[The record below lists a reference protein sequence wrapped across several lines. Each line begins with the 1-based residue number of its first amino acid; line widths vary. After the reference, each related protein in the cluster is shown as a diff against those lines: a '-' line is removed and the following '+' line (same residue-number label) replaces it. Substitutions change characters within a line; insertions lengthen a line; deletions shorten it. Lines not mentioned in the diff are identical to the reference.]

1 MFCYSQVMHTYK
13 TVDEFLDDQNED
25 KRAQIQALRKII
37 LGSEPSLAENI
48 KWNAPNYVFN
58 SEDRITFNTM
68 NKEGT
73 VKLIL
78 HMGASKKE
86 DKKAKP
92 AMNDDSGLIAWNS
105 NIRGTITFANLSD
118 IHAKQEK
125 IAHIVKKW
133 FTLP

>member
-1 MFCYSQVMHTYK
+1 MHTYK
-13 TVDEFLDDQNED
+13 TVIEFLEDQTDD
-25 KRAQIQALRKII
+25 KRAQVEALREII
-37 LGSEPSLAENI
+37 LDSEPSLTENI

-58 SEDRITFNTM
+58 DEDRMTFNVV

-92 AMNDDSGLIAWNS
+92 ILDDTSGLIAWNS
-105 NIRGTITFANLSD
+105 NIRGTLTFAD
-118 IHAKQEK
+118 IADIRSQRRDLVV
-125 IAHIVKKW
+125 IIQKW
-133 FTLP
+133 LALA